1 MSASSLYASLPLDP
15 ERNEIRLLDIGP
27 AKQEDGSPEV
37 PVSCQL
43 RRVDFDNGPEF
54 SALSYTWGDEAIRAR
69 IFVNGVLTPVTT
81 NLESALKHLRR
92 SDQVVTI
99 WADALC
105 INQADNVEKGYQ
117 VRRMHDIYSRAR
129 RTIVWLG
136 PEGDGSDMAMR
147 ALRDTGSA
155 AMECGLLDHHNAS
168 QLTAGFTSQD
178 PKFQSLRNLRV
189 ATGWAYPFKAVRK
202 LVDRRYWTR
211 LWVLQEYALAPYIVI
226 QCGNTTMD
234 SDQFNAGLLFLRYLG
249 AYLAS
254 TVTEANIDT
263 PVQAGTD
270 YGLNPEERSSR
281 FWHMAN
287 NTPGSRAVGLIGVR
301 RQYVRWQQEPGS
313 TPRYRL
319 CNLLER
325 TNSGSDGAPAPGVT
339 DLRDKIFG
347 VLGLLG
353 PNVELGFT
361 VDYQVSEEE
370 VYTDAMRWLVL
381 SSQMQL
387 LSYSRIHSQTAM
399 PSWSSDWK
407 HRLRAPNIEKGLF
420 KPSREHQGQAVR
432 VGNNIIRFKV
442 VLLDSVVCCAGLWQP
457 ELRDSDSYWED
468 APRFLTEVETLMA
481 AQRDVP
487 PMLFDMSP
495 EQWQEGVWRIPLADQ
510 YTDDIGMR
518 MRAPMAAKA
527 GRATVKLGQPASG
540 MEGDRLGEATRYRIA
555 MTRLHRRRLAWTRQG
570 LIGLMPADA
579 EVGDVVAIILGA
591 EAPML
596 LRLESQ
602 GSAYK
607 IVGESYVYGV
617 MDGETITKDTVF
629 TNIDI
634 C

>member
-1 MSASSLYASLPLDP
+1 MSASSLYASLPLNP
-15 ERNEIRLLDIGP
+15 ERNEIRLLDIEP

-37 PVSCQL
+37 PVGCQL

-54 SALSYTWGDEAIRAR
+54 SALSYTWGDEPIRAD
-69 IFVNGVLTPVTT
+69 IFVNGILTPVTI

-136 PEGDGSDMAMR
+136 PESDGSDMAMR

-155 AMECGLLDHHNAS
+155 AMEGGLLDHHNAS
-168 QLTAGFTSQD
+168 QLTAGFASQD

-202 LVDRRYWTR
+202 LVDKRYWTR
-211 LWVLQEYALAPYIVI
+211 LWVLQEYALAPCLLI

-234 SDQFNAGLLFLRYLG
+234 SDQFNAGLLFLQYLG

-254 TVTEANIDT
+254 TVTEDNIDT

-270 YGLNPEERSSR
+270 CGLSPKERSSR

-287 NTPGSRAVGLIGVR
+287 NTPGSRGVGLIGVR
-301 RQYVRWQQEPGS
+301 RQYVRWQQESGS
-313 TPRYRL
+313 TPQSRL
-319 CNLLER
+319 CHLLER
-325 TNSGSDGAPAPGVT
+325 TNSGSDDAPVTGVT
-339 DLRDKIFG
+339 DPRDKVFG
-347 VLGLLG
+347 LLGLLG
-353 PNVELGFT
+353 PNVELGFA

-370 VYTDAMRWLVL
+370 VYTGAMRWLVL

-387 LSYSRIHSQTAM
+387 LSYSRIHSQIAM
-399 PSWSSDWK
+399 PSWSSDWR
-407 HRLRAPNIEKGLF
+407 HRLQAPNIEKGLF
-420 KPSREHQGQAVR
+420 KPSGEQQGQAVR
-432 VGNNIIRFKV
+432 AGDNIIRFKA

-457 ELRDSDSYWED
+457 ELRDSDSFWED
-468 APRFLTEVETLMA
+468 AQRFLAEVETVMTA
-481 AQRDVP
+481 RKDVP
-487 PMLFDMSP
+487 PMLLGMSP

-527 GRATVKLGQPASG
+527 GWDTVKLGQPASG

-579 EVGDVVAIILGA
+579 EVGDVVSIVLGA
-591 EAPML
+591 EAPLL
-596 LRLESQ
+596 LRP
-602 GSAYK
+602 GSKDGAYQ

-617 MDGETITKDTVF
+617 MDGEAITKDTLF
-629 TNIDI
+629 TDIDI